1 MYKRQAIFIYL
12 IDNRISLNQ
21 NSIIEHL
28 ENIITH
34 SIGYYSI
41 ALTFEFKLKP
51 LFLNPVWTV
60 IVYSHENPPKLKSIV
75 EINAYSLDLI
85 NDVYTED
92 VLDA

>member
-1 MYKRQAIFIYL
+1 MCIR
-12 IDNRISLNQ
+12 DS
-21 NSIIEHL
+21 
-28 ENIITH
+28 
-34 SIGYYSI
+34 
-41 ALTFEFKLKP
+41 
-51 LFLNPVWTV
+51 VWTV